1 MDNYEARPT
10 FLVINDINRTE
21 FFSPALR
28 LMRKICQKKCVFR
41 YKCLF
46 LQQDVPDG
54 IRAGRLMPYWNERKR
69 IYILYNRDYDK

>member
-1 MDNYEARPT
+1 MRFIRL
-10 FLVINDINRTE
+10 FLVINEINRTE

-28 LMRKICQKKCVFR
+28 WLRKICQKKCVFR

-54 IRAGRLMPYWNERKR
+54 ICVGRLMPYWYYLKR
-69 IYILYNRDYDK
+69 IYILYNNDYG